1 MTTPVQQIEAL
12 YQRLQRA
19 REIVADGK
27 VFPIVGMDDH
37 YTVQGT
43 GGHYL
48 VNEHCT
54 CQDAQQRNDMHKDP
68 GKEQAVELYKTDDS
82 IKSIRAACALIKR
95 QSKPSSDD
103 GAQRDFERIKRVWGK
118 LGESGQNLFRTWLAD
133 NSVDEEASA
142 QSE

>member
-1 MTTPVQQIEAL
+1 MTTSVQQIEAL

-43 GGHYL
+43 AGHYL

-54 CQDAQQRNDMHKDP
+54 CQDAQQPSEMHHGWCKH
-68 GKEQAVELYKTDDS
+68 KLSVELYKET
-82 IKSIRAACALIKR
+82 
-95 QSKPSSDD
+95 Q
-103 GAQRDFERIKRVWGK
+103 
-118 LGESGQNLFRTWLAD
+118 
-133 NSVDEEASA
+133 EASA
-142 QSE
+142 PPEKPKRKKEKADTSETPEEGFVHRTTLPRYVTVVNLVNASVNYVQP